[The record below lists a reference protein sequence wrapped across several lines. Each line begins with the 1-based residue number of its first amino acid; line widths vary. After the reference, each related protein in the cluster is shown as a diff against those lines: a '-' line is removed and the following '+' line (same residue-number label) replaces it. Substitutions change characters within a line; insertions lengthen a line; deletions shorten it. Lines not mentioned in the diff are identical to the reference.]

1 MQPTEGH
8 SLSGMIGGISMRKP
22 TYINGVDINL
32 FDRIDVYKT
41 RMKHI
46 KKMVHMPSKTIFINH
61 AADPDAKVIKIC
73 FDDDDILKML
83 MDVD

>member
-1 MQPTEGH
+1 MK
-8 SLSGMIGGISMRKP
+8 KP

-32 FDRIDVYKT
+32 FDRVNVYKT
-41 RMKHI
+41 RMRNVR
-46 KKMVHMPSKTIFINH
+46 KMIHMPSKTIFINR

-73 FDDDDILKML
+73 FDDDDILEML